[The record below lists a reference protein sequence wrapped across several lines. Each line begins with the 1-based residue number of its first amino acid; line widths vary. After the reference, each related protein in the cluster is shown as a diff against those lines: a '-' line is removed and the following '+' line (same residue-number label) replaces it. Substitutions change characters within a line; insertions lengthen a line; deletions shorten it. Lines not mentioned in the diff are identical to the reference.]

1 MPQFDTNF
9 LTPLLFWSLVSFGVL
24 FFFLYRYG
32 VPVIMGQL
40 EAREKKIKDSLE
52 NAERIQTEARTLMA
66 EYENR
71 IRNARQ
77 EAEAILEKARIRS
90 QQIMDE
96 SEKRSRQE
104 SERVLSSTRQEIERE
119 KMKLMKD
126 VRQFTGDLVV
136 SVTEKLLQR
145 TLNKTDHQRLIEES
159 IELVA
164 QNYKSDT

>member
-1 MPQFDTNF
+1 MPQFDTHF
-9 LTPLLFWSLVSFGVL
+9 FTPLLFWSIVSFGIL

-52 NAERIQTEARTLMA
+52 NAERIQKEAQALMA

-71 IRNARQ
+71 IKNARQ
-77 EAEAILEKARIRS
+77 EAEAVLERARVRS
-90 QQIMDE
+90 QQMIEE

-104 SERVLSSTRQEIERE
+104 SERMLASTRQEMERE
-119 KMKLMKD
+119 KIKLMKD
-126 VRQFTGDLVV
+126 VRQSTGDLAV
-136 SVTEKLLQR
+136 SVAEKLLQR
-145 TLNKTDHQRLIEES
+145 TLNKSDHQRLIEES